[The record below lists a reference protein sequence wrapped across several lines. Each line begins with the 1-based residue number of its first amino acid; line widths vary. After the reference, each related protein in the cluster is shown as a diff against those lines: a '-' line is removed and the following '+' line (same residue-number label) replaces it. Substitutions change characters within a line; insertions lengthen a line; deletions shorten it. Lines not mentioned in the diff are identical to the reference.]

1 MTPSAGESVTEAE
14 VGEWSVKVGD
24 TVKAD
29 DTLVELE
36 TDKAAQEVPAPVA
49 GTVVKIAAET
59 GATVEPGV
67 LLMPDRSVWCGR
79 LLAAAPAA
87 ASAPAPAAALC
98 TKRRQ
103 MSMPPAP
110 SAPK

>member
-1 MTPSAGESVTEAE
+1 VTEAE

-29 DTLVELE
+29 DMLVELE

-59 GATVEPGV
+59 GATSSRV
-67 LLMPDRSVWCGR
+67 LLLCQIDPSGAGAA
-79 LLAAAPAA
+79 AAAPAA
-87 ASAPAPAAALC
+87 ASAPAPAADRA
-98 TKRRQ
+98 KRRHLH
-103 MSMPPAP
+103 AAGTVC
-110 SAPK
+110 SAKMMAEKASA